1 MIAQIEQQKV
11 SQLDDFVVVEMLPQ
25 LGVIGLVDGVGVGP
39 DQIDMAQDRLLLG
52 G

>member
-1 MIAQIEQQKV
+1 MIAQIEQQKDT
-11 SQLDDFVVVEMLPQ
+11 QFDDFIIVEMLPQ
-25 LGVIGLVDGVGVGP
+25 LGIIGLVDGVGVGP